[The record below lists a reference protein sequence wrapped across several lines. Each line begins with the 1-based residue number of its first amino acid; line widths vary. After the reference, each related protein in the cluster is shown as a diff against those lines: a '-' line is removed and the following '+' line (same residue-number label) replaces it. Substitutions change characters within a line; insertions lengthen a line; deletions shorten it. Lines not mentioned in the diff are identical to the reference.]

1 MAEKCTLDGIG
12 RKCGGLVQVYR
23 SETFTNKTLTV
34 CGNHYHW
41 IQTPQSKGDGDDA
54 TEIFVLLTEARQ
66 KLDEIKRI
74 FKDAEISSKRYER
87 EEQSK

>member
-1 MAEKCTLDGIG
+1 MSERKDIRRWNALNWQAQAVNWDTHNLMADFQNADFLI
-12 RKCGGLVQVYR
+12 
-23 SETFTNKTLTV
+23 
-34 CGNHYHW
+34 
-41 IQTPQSKGDGDDA
+41 GDDA
-54 TEIFVLLTEARQ
+54 TDIFVLLTEARQ

>member
-1 MAEKCTLDGIG
+1 MNE
-12 RKCGGLVQVYR
+12 RKDIRRWNAL
-23 SETFTNKTLTV
+23 N
-34 CGNHYHW
+34 W
-41 IQTPQSKGDGDDA
+41 QSQAVNWDTHNLMSDFQNADFLIGDDA

-74 FKDAEISSKRYER
+74 FKDAEISSKQYAR